1 MIYKFRNFVYNFSE
15 RTFIMGILNIT
26 PDSFSDGGKYYRNS
40 KPDYDKIVND
50 AMKMESEGADFID
63 VGGESTRPGAEKVS
77 LEEEMDRIIPVIK
90 ILSQKIKIPISIDSY
105 KSEVVEEA
113 FKAGAEIANDI
124 SALTF
129 DEKMANIISKYNK
142 SCILMHI
149 KGTPE
154 NMQINPQYE
163 NVVEEVYIFLNQAKE
178 KAENSGIKQIF
189 LDVGIGFG
197 KTLAHNIE
205 LIKNLSK
212 FKQLDY
218 PLLIGLSNKSFI
230 DKISPTP
237 ISERLG
243 GTIAANVLAILNGV
257 NIIRVHNVLHNKKA
271 AVIADY
277 IINYGKQ

>member
-1 MIYKFRNFVYNFSE
+1 MIYKFRNFEYNFSE

-26 PDSFSDGGKYYRNS
+26 PDSFSDGGKYYKNN
-40 KPDYDKIVND
+40 KPDYDKILND

-63 VGGESTRPGAEKVS
+63 VGGESTRPGAERVS
-77 LEEEMDRIIPVIK
+77 LEEEMDRVIPVIE
-90 ILSQKIKIPISIDSY
+90 ILSEKIKIPISIDSY

-129 DEKMANIISKYNK
+129 DEKMANVISKYNK

-149 KGTPE
+149 QGTPA
-154 NMQINPQYE
+154 NMQNNPQYE
-163 NVVEEVYIFLNQAKE
+163 NVVEEVYDFLKQAKD
-178 KAENSGIKQIF
+178 KAENSGIKQII

-212 FKQLDY
+212 FKQFGY

-243 GTIAANVLAILNGV
+243 GTIAANVLAIVNGV
-257 NIIRVHNVLHNKKA
+257 NIIRVHNVLHNKNA

-277 IINYGKQ
+277 IIKYGKQ